1 MNLQELAQY
10 AENKTKIYIYS
21 PTNEVEDLVL
31 HIIHFLDQPIDFVSA
46 GSSELNDNEFIIL
59 STDNI
64 EDIEIF
70 EPNIVFITDV
80 LPLINIEGL
89 FSKIVSGG
97 ILVYPDNAI
106 VLETQLN
113 KVENF
118 FRKLPFSRTNMSYKN
133 ETYSVDTVLGEVPL
147 AIDNKTLVEKIE
159 GVRLFCQQLGIMEE
173 EFYEA
178 VMNFE

>member
-1 MNLQELAQY
+1 MNLQEIAEY

-21 PTNEVEDLVL
+21 PTHEVEDLVL
-31 HIIHFLDQPIDFVSA
+31 HIIHFLDQPVDFVSA
-46 GSSELNDNEFIIL
+46 GNQELNDNEFIIL

-70 EPNIVFITDV
+70 EPNIVLITDV
-80 LPLINIEGL
+80 LPLINVGEL

-106 VLETQLN
+106 VLETQLT

-118 FRKLPFSRTNMSYKN
+118 FRKLPFSRTNFSLKN
-133 ETYSVDTVLGEVPL
+133 ETFSVNTVLGEVPL
-147 AIDNKTLVEKIE
+147 TIDNKNLIEKIE
-159 GVRLFCQQLGIMEE
+159 GIRLFCQQLGIMEE